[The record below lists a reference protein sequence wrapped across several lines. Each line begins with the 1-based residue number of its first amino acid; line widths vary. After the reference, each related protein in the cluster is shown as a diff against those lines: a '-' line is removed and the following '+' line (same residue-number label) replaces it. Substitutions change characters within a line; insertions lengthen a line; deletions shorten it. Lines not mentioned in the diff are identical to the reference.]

1 MSHKESGMW
10 PQRRRDAES
19 KADNGHAF
27 SKQAVLWVSAS
38 LRPILSSVIVLSVA
52 TNLITAAQ
60 QTAAPTPAALQPFI
74 KANCIE
80 CHDADVD
87 KGGLDLTALPYGS
100 DPRSHERWVRVFDRV
115 TAGEMPPAKK
125 ARPDAAQAKAF
136 LAMLEKDLAA
146 QHLAMRGTVLR
157 RLNRIEYRNT
167 IEDLLGQAVGAYED
181 LPEDALSHG
190 FDTNG
195 EALGLSDVHLRRY
208 LAAAETVLANQE
220 LREAAPKRTT
230 RELSM
235 AETGGGKRA
244 LKENM
249 WLQRDDGA
257 VILFSAGQFPS
268 TIVDNLKLTEGG
280 IYDVRMDVELYQS
293 DQPLLVELWHGNFGK
308 GADNRLVG
316 YQKLMPGKPQQIGL
330 TAWFRPG
337 DTIRPLI
344 DGMKYPQEAKK
355 AGVEFLKAY
364 KGKGLVVT
372 GITVDGPIDAPAALR
387 GQRLLFGDLPVKLP
401 PPPVRGRPTGVATVT
416 SADPKA
422 DGARQL
428 RIFASA
434 AFRRPV
440 SDAQVAPYVAL
451 FADELASGSDFRQAM
466 LAAGSAILCAPDFL
480 FLIER
485 TGADRR
491 LDDYAVAARLS
502 YLFTRSAPDDDLLR
516 AAATG
521 ELRTPSGL
529 RAHTERLLKGPKLER
544 FLADFTDG
552 WLNLRDIAATNPD
565 RKLYPEYDDQL
576 RFAMVQETR
585 AFLAELIVRNLPPS
599 NLVRSDFAMLNERL
613 AKQYDIPGVEGT
625 HIRAVKLPADS
636 PRGGLLTQGAVL
648 KVSANGTATSPIIRG
663 VYVMERILGFH
674 PPPPPPGVAGLEPDT
689 RGAATI
695 KDQLSKHREM
705 ESCNGCHQIIDP
717 PGFAL
722 ESFDVIG
729 GWRDRVRS
737 LDQGERI
744 KADRFGQ
751 RVGYKN
757 GPAVDPS
764 GEIVGAGAFK
774 DFAEFRSL
782 LEKQQDRVTANLIA
796 RMLAFGTGREM
807 GFSDRAVIAHLI
819 KQAGPKVGVRDL
831 LHAAVQSEIFLS
843 K

>member
-1 MSHKESGMW
+1 MW

-19 KADNGHAF
+19 NAIGLRV
-27 SKQAVLWVSAS
+27 VLCVSAS
-38 LRPILSSVIVLSVA
+38 LRPILSSLIALSVS
-52 TNLITAAQ
+52 TTIVDAAQ
-60 QTAAPTPAALQPFI
+60 QSGASTPAALQPFI
-74 KANCIE
+74 KANCVE

-115 TAGEMPPAKK
+115 TSGEMPPPKK
-125 ARPDAAQAKAF
+125 ARPDPAQAKAF
-136 LAMLEKDLAA
+136 LAVLEKDLTS

-167 IEDLLGQAVGAYED
+167 VEDLLGQEVGIYED

-195 EALGLSDVHLRRY
+195 EALGLSEVHLRRY
-208 LAAAETVLANQE
+208 LAAAEAVLANQE
-220 LREAAPKRTT
+220 LRDAAPKRTT
-230 RELSM
+230 RRLSM
-235 AETGGGKRA
+235 ADTGGGSRA

-249 WLQRDDGA
+249 WLKRDDGA

-280 IYDVRMDVELYQS
+280 VYHVRMEVEIYQS
-293 DQPLLVELWHGNFGK
+293 DQPLMVELWHGNFGK
-308 GADNRLVG
+308 GADNRIVG
-316 YQKLMPGKPQQIGL
+316 YQKLMPGKPQQIEL

-344 DGMKYPQEAKK
+344 EGMKYPQEAKK
-355 AGVEFLKAY
+355 GGIEFLKTY
-364 KGKGLVVT
+364 TGKGLVVKD
-372 GITVDGPIDAPAALR
+372 ITVDGPIDAPAALR

-401 PPPVRGRPTGVATVT
+401 PPAVRGRATGVPSVE

-428 RIFASA
+428 RQFAAA

-451 FADELASGSDFRQAM
+451 FSDEMAKGTDFRQAM
-466 LAAGSAILCAPDFL
+466 SAAGSAILCAPEFL
-480 FLIER
+480 FLVER
-485 TGADRR
+485 VGKDRR
-491 LDDYAVAARLS
+491 LDDHAIAVRLS
-502 YLFTRSAPDDDLLR
+502 YLFTRSAPDEELLR
-516 AAATG
+516 AATAG

-529 RAHTERLLKGPKLER
+529 RAQTERLLTGAKLER

-552 WLNLRDIAATNPD
+552 WLNLREIAATSPD

-585 AFLAELIVRNLPPS
+585 AFVAELITRNLPPS

-613 AKQYDIPGVEGT
+613 ARQYDLPGVEGT
-625 HIRAVKLPADS
+625 HIRAVKLPTGS

-663 VYVMERILGFH
+663 VYVMERLLGFH

-689 RGAATI
+689 RGATTI
-695 KDQLSKHREM
+695 KEQLGKHREL

-729 GWRDRVRS
+729 GWRERVRS

-757 GPAVDPS
+757 GPTVDAS
-764 GEIVGAGAFK
+764 GEIVGAGSFK
-774 DFAEFRSL
+774 DFVGFRAL
-782 LEKQQDRVTANLIA
+782 LEKQQDRVTANLVS
-796 RMLAFGTGREM
+796 RVLAFGTGREM
-807 GFSDRAVIAHLI
+807 GFSDRAVIARLV
-819 KQAGPKVGVRDL
+819 KQAGPKAGVRDL
-831 LHAAVQSEIFLS
+831 LNAAVQSEIFLG

>member
-1 MSHKESGMW
+1 MIRSW
-10 PQRRRDAES
+10 CP
-19 KADNGHAF
+19 
-27 SKQAVLWVSAS
+27 SAS
-38 LRPILSSVIVLSVA
+38 VVGVLVWSMVCA
-52 TNLITAAQ
+52 CATAAQ
-60 QTAAPTPAALQPFI
+60 STSPAPTPASLQPFI
-74 KANCIE
+74 KANCTE

-100 DPRSHERWVRVFDRV
+100 DPRSHERWVRVYDRV
-115 TAGEMPPAKK
+115 TSGEMPPPKK

-136 LAMLEKDLAA
+136 LATLEKDLTT

-167 IEDLLGQAVGAYED
+167 IEDLLGQEVGLYED

-220 LREAAPKRTT
+220 LREAAPTRSTRT
-230 RELSM
+230 LSM
-235 AETGGGKRA
+235 AETGGGSRA

-249 WLQRDDGA
+249 WLKRDDGA

-268 TIVDNLKLTEGG
+268 TVVDNLKLTEGG
-280 IYDVRMDVELYQS
+280 VYSVRMDVEIYQS

-308 GADNRLVG
+308 GSDNRIVG
-316 YQKLMPGKPQQIGL
+316 YQKLLPGKPQQIAL
-330 TAWFRPG
+330 TAWFRTG

-372 GITVDGPIDAPAALR
+372 GITVDGPIDASAAFR

-401 PPPVRGRPTGVATVT
+401 PPATRGRPAGTPTVT
-416 SADPKA
+416 SNNSKG

-428 RIFASA
+428 KVFAAA
-434 AFRRPV
+434 AFRRPA
-440 SDAQVAPYVAL
+440 SDAQVSPYVAL
-451 FADELASGSDFRQAM
+451 LTDELTKGADFREAM
-466 LAAGSAILCAPDFL
+466 MTAASAILCAPEFL
-480 FLIER
+480 FLIEQPQAK
-485 TGADRR
+485 TQR
-491 LDDYAVAARLS
+491 LDDHAIASRLS
-502 YLFTRSAPDDDLLR
+502 YLFTRSTPDDELLR
-516 AAATG
+516 AASAG
-521 ELRTPSGL
+521 ELRTPSGM
-529 RAHTERLLKGPKLER
+529 RAQTERLLKGPRLER
-544 FLADFTDG
+544 FLSDFTDG

-585 AFLAELIVRNLPPS
+585 AFIAELIARNLPAT

-613 AKQYDIPGVEGT
+613 AKQYDVPGVEGT
-625 HIRAVKLPADS
+625 AIRAVKLPAGS
-636 PRGGLLTQGAVL
+636 QRGGLLTQGAVL

-663 VYVMERILGFH
+663 VYVMERVLGFH
-674 PPPPPPGVAGLEPDT
+674 PPPPPPGIAGLEPDT
-689 RGAATI
+689 RGAVTI
-695 KDQLSKHREM
+695 KDQLSKHREL

-729 GWRDRVRS
+729 GWRERVRS
-737 LDQGERI
+737 LDQGERL

-751 RVGYKN
+751 RVGYKL
-757 GPAVDPS
+757 GPAVDAS

-774 DFAEFRSL
+774 DFEEFRGL
-782 LEKQQDRVTANLIA
+782 LAKQQDRITANLVA
-796 RMLAFGTGREM
+796 RVLAFGTGREM
-807 GFSDRAVIAHLI
+807 GFSDRAVITRLV
-819 KQAGPKVGVRDL
+819 KQAGPTAGVRDL
-831 LHAAVQSEIFLS
+831 LHLAVQSDIFLS